1 MDVDVRY
8 PSSNVIDTKRT
19 ASEANA
25 PTVRRDATRD
35 ASSVSAWI
43 GAAAAAFAFASTGKR
58 VKRRLRRR
66 CDANASD
73 DGCVRIRNDEK
84 EIF

>member
-19 ASEANA
+19 SSEANA
-25 PTVRRDATRD
+25 PTVRRDASNELVCRRGGSGV
-35 ASSVSAWI
+35 ASI
-43 GAAAAAFAFASTGKR
+43 GKR